1 MGEDP
6 ADWNKGVLDQLK
18 LKYSESFTN
27 AKEILVP
34 ILISR
39 YKHWVLTRVV
49 NRLENF
55 IFVHFKHISHCWSFC

>member
-6 ADWNKGVLDQLK
+6 ADWNKGVLDELK

-34 ILISR
+34 IRISR

-49 NRLENF
+49 NRL
-55 IFVHFKHISHCWSFC
+55 